1 MGRMREWPE
10 PPIVLVHGLWMRGWV
25 MALLGL
31 RLQRAGF
38 RVLRFTYS
46 SMRATLSQNAASL
59 AQFITAF
66 PGAHVVGHSLGG
78 LVILQMLSDYP
89 ELPVGRVV
97 LLGTPA
103 HDCAAARALGQRK
116 WSRRILGKSLPQWYS
131 RARRGGSYTP
141 EIGVIAGSLPIG
153 LGRLVGQIARPNDG
167 VVSVSETRLPGTKA
181 QAMLPVSHTQ
191 MLLSSAVANEVA
203 EFLRAG
209 HFSAER

>member
-78 LVILQMLSDYP
+78 L
-89 ELPVGRVV
+89 
-97 LLGTPA
+97 
-103 HDCAAARALGQRK
+103 
-116 WSRRILGKSLPQWYS
+116 
-131 RARRGGSYTP
+131 
-141 EIGVIAGSLPIG
+141 IG

-191 MLLSSAVANEVA
+191 MLLSSAVAQEVA

>member
-1 MGRMREWPE
+1 MAEVRELPE
-10 PPIVLVHGLWMRGWV
+10 QPIVLVHGLWMRGWV
-25 MALLGL
+25 MALLAR
-31 RLQRAGF
+31 RLKRRGF
-38 RVLRFTYS
+38 RVFSFTYS

-59 AQFITAF
+59 AHFISAF

-97 LLGTPA
+97 LLGTPT
-103 HDCAAARALGQRK
+103 HDCAAARALASRN

-131 RARRGGSYTP
+131 RARRDGSYTR

-153 LGRLVGQIARPNDG
+153 LGRLVGEIARPNDG